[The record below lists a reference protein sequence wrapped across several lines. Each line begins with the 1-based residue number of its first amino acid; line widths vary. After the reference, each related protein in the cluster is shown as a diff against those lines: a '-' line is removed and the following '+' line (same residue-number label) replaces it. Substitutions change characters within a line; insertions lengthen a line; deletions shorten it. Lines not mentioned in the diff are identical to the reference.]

1 MYWELTIS
9 NPPLFIEALDLKQRQ
24 MNIQKTERMAAK
36 KNLES
41 PGTSF
46 TSFSYLRIV
55 SNLGR
60 VSINLGSSDDIVKT
74 SIVSIKNLEI
84 DRMVVHANKKG

>member
-1 MYWELTIS
+1 M
-9 NPPLFIEALDLKQRQ
+9 EAETLKPTTLRR
-24 MNIQKTERMAAK
+24 NSRSKAKTDEHTLQKTEQLAAK

-46 TSFSYLRIV
+46 TSFLDTHIV

-60 VSINLGSSDDIVKT
+60 IGINLGSSADIVKAST
-74 SIVSIKNLEI
+74 VVTKNLEV
-84 DRMVVHANKKG
+84 DKMVVVAN

>member
-1 MYWELTIS
+1 
-9 NPPLFIEALDLKQRQ
+9 

-60 VSINLGSSDDIVKT
+60 VSINLGSSDDIVKAST
-74 SIVSIKNLEI
+74 VSIKNLEI
-84 DRMVVHANKKG
+84 DKLVVHANKKRVI